1 MQFSGG
7 KGEQG
12 ASFYAPA
19 IDFEN
24 EVKIEFRS
32 HRWNWF
38 ESFFFCITVV
48 TTIGYG
54 SRVPRSTCGKM
65 AVIPYAGFGIVL
77 VGFFI
82 SVLTKRLKVN
92 VAKCAGWYRAHASVI
107 VKCDCELE
115 KWNRNIKR
123 KTF

>member
-1 MQFSGG
+1 M
-7 KGEQG
+7 
-12 ASFYAPA
+12 SFQTEISWTCP
-19 IDFEN
+19 F
-24 EVKIEFRS
+24 VPQPKIRPRDIPS
-32 HRWNWF
+32 YRM
-38 ESFFFCITVV
+38 VV

-123 KTF
+123 KTFKKKL